1 MLTPLSLLLL
11 FGVSFAK
18 SPIGQNVIVLLI
30 DGYGASLLNESK
42 PETKF
47 GRDPTG
53 MQHLTAHGV
62 QAEYLKSAFPTQSWP
77 NWLNLATGLYT
88 ENHGM
93 TADYMWD
100 RETKLS
106 FERGKGAND
115 TEDIWWEN
123 LPAPLWYTAGK
134 SGVDVHCYWFAHCHR
149 AHIDMVVKVPP
160 KRWTDLAIPDQTDR
174 LSEVFPEIV
183 NRILKYQ
190 AYKQQMFLLRYAGV
204 DNALRQFGAG
214 SDEADQA
221 MARIDLYIHEL
232 QQKLEEHD
240 LFTSTN
246 LVVLSDHGLAQIEEE
261 EQFYLEE
268 CLSDYSKVVKVVN
281 LHSMLMV
288 FTEPEDE
295 GHVHFELRV
304 CDQWAPMGDYDDADT
319 LLVKAYKL
327 SDNPEKLQKLHWAGS
342 RFMSGVV
349 LLTKPG
355 TSIITR
361 ELPSIP
367 AASDPLRE
375 AKQTSGWDPEA
386 AQMRGIF
393 MARGPAFKVE
403 EKVGPIEIV
412 DVYQIIL
419 NILGVEPAHS
429 HNGTWSNVEGMLAS
443 GWESRPN
450 SDKFNEATRLCVAI
464 FPMILLVFRF
474 IL

>member
-1 MLTPLSLLLL
+1 MLTALSLLSL
-11 FGVSFAK
+11 FGVGFAK
-18 SPIGQNVIVLLI
+18 EPIGQNVIVLLI
-30 DGYGASLLNESK
+30 DGYGASLLNNSK
-42 PETKF
+42 QEAKF
-47 GRDPTG
+47 GI
-53 MQHLTAHGV
+53 QHLISHGV

-77 NWLNLATGLYT
+77 NWLNLVTGLYT

-100 RETKLS
+100 RESNLS

-115 TEDIWWEN
+115 TEDIWWEK

-134 SGVDVHCYWFAHCHR
+134 NGVDVHCYWFAHCHR
-149 AHIDMVVKVPP
+149 THHDMVVKVPP
-160 KRWTDLAIPDQTDR
+160 KRWTDLSIPDQTDK
-174 LSEVFPEIV
+174 LSDVFPEIV

-204 DNALRQFGAG
+204 DNALRQFGAD
-214 SDEADQA
+214 SDEAAQA
-221 MARIDLYIHEL
+221 VARIDMYIHEL

-246 LVVLSDHGLAQIEEE
+246 LLVLSDHGLAQIEEE

-268 CLSDYSKVVKVVN
+268 CLSDYSKVIKVVN

-304 CDQWAPMGDYDDADT
+304 CDQWAPMGDYEETDVQ
-319 LLVKAYKL
+319 LVQAYRI
-327 SDNPEKLQKLHWAGS
+327 SEFPERLHWAKS
-342 RFMSGVV
+342 SFVSGVI

-367 AASDPLRE
+367 AASDPLKE

-386 AQMRGIF
+386 VQMRGVF
-393 MARGPAFKVE
+393 MARGPAFKVD
-403 EKVGPIEIV
+403 EKIGPVEIV
-412 DVYQIIL
+412 DIYQVIL
-419 NILGVEPAHS
+419 NILGLDPPHY
-429 HNGTWSNVEGMLAS
+429 HNGTWSNVVGMMA
-443 GWESRPN
+443 GDWESRAN
-450 SDKFNEATRLCVAI
+450 SDRFNEATRFGLASL
-464 FPMILLVFRF
+464 PLILLMFRF
-474 IL
+474 LL